1 MPPMNSAEQQQVLAR
16 LGERF
21 RRLRLV
27 RNISQEA
34 LAENSGVG
42 LSTLKR
48 FENGRGCNLVALVQL
63 LAALGHLGELES
75 FFAQLAERGGE
86 GATHTDGDMRRRA
99 SSPRKY
105 SSS

>member
-1 MPPMNSAEQQQVLAR
+1 MPPMNSTEQQQVLVR

-21 RRLRLV
+21 RRLRLA

-48 FENGRGCNLVALVQL
+48 FESGRGCNLAALVQL

-75 FFAQLAERGGE
+75 FFAQLAERGE
-86 GATHTDGDMRRRA
+86 GVSPTDGDTRRRA

>member
-1 MPPMNSAEQQQVLAR
+1 MAPMNATEQQQVLAR

-34 LAENSGVG
+34 LAESSGVG

-48 FENGRGCNLVALVQL
+48 FESGRGCNLAALVQL
-63 LAALGHLGELES
+63 LVALGYLGELES
-75 FFAQLAERGGE
+75 FFAQLAEREE
-86 GATHTDGDMRRRA
+86 GATPADGDMRRRA